1 MVTTK
6 QLVDTAK
13 DNIQGDNK
21 IALLK
26 CYQNR
31 LELGCTYPTE
41 IEKQVDKINESCEI
55 RLQVPWWLDLVD

>member
-6 QLVDTAK
+6 QYLAAAK

-31 LELGCTYPTE
+31 LELGCTYPLE
-41 IEKQVDKINESCEI
+41 IEKQLDELHEICEKK
-55 RLQVPWWLDLVD
+55 LKVPWWIDMFD